1 MCAAS
6 GTSVSPTSSRS
17 SPSDRVPV
25 AGPVTL
31 VVALVAGISVGDR
44 LGPGSAWLALV
55 VGVLT
60 ALAAF
65 ALRGRAGVAVGAAA
79 MLLLGTAVTQ
89 RAHDGLVHS
98 PLAAAIAARDRAA
111 IAGTLVEDPDGTRF
125 TARVLVRVDE
135 VTVDAAGQTV
145 PAGGRTVL
153 VTAGGDAGPRLR
165 LLSAGDRV
173 ELRGWLAPLAGYDA
187 RLRWRHAVGR
197 FDATE
202 LVSFA
207 GPRSPLL
214 RAANGLR
221 EIVLRGGDH
230 LPATE
235 RAVVAGFLLGDTR
248 GLTTEMGER
257 FRAAGLTHLLVVSG
271 ANVAFVLVLAGPV
284 LRRFG
289 IRGRLA
295 GGVAVL
301 VLFGTMTRWEP
312 SVLRACAMAACSMT
326 ALHLGRP
333 TAGLRV
339 LALAVIALLLADPFL
354 VHSVGFLL
362 SCGASGGIAL
372 VAAPLSGRL
381 PGPRWVRDGLG
392 VTLAA
397 QIGVAPVILPIFG
410 ALPVAA
416 LPANLVAVP
425 LAGPLTIWGLTAGVI
440 GGVAGRWSPGIAA
453 SLQFPTLLLVR
464 AVLAVAGLA
473 ARLPFEVDG
482 RTAVGL
488 VALVAIGAAAGRAR
502 PPRRVERDDH
512 VPTR

>member
-1 MCAAS
+1 M
-6 GTSVSPTSSRS
+6 G
-17 SPSDRVPV
+17 V
-25 AGPVTL
+25 AT
-31 VVALVAGISVGDR
+31 ALVA
-44 LGPGSAWLALV
+44 L
-55 VGVLT
+55 
-60 ALAAF
+60 
-65 ALRGRAGVAVGAAA
+65 ALRGRAGLAVGATA
-79 MLLLGTAVTQ
+79 MILLGTAVTQ

-98 PLAAAIAARDRAA
+98 PLAAPVAARDQAA
-111 IAGTLVEDPDGTRF
+111 VTGTLVEDPEGTRF
-125 TARVLVRVDE
+125 TARVLVRVDGI
-135 VTVDAAGQTV
+135 TSDSTGATAS
-145 PAGGRTVL
+145 AGGRTVL
-153 VTAGGDAGPRLR
+153 VTAGGDAGLRLQ

-173 ELRGWLAPLAGYDA
+173 ELRGWLAPLAGYDE
-187 RLRWRHAVGR
+187 RFRWRHAVGR

-202 LVSFA
+202 LLSFT
-207 GPRSPLL
+207 GPSSPLL

-248 GLTTEMGER
+248 GLTPEMEER

-289 IRGRLA
+289 LGGRLV
-295 GGVAVL
+295 GGLAVL
-301 VLFGTMTRWEP
+301 IVFGTMTRWEP

-339 LALAVIALLLADPFL
+339 LALAVIGLLLADPFL

-372 VAAPLSGRL
+372 MAAPLSARL
-381 PGPRWVRDGLG
+381 RGPRWVRDGLG

-397 QIGVAPVILPIFG
+397 QIGVAPVMLPIFG

-425 LAGPLTIWGLTAGVI
+425 LAGPLTVWGLTAGVA
-440 GGVAGRWSPGIAA
+440 GGIVSRWSPGIAA
-453 SLQFPTLLLVR
+453 SLQLPTLLLVR
-464 AVLAVAGLA
+464 AVLGVASLA
-473 ARLPFEVDG
+473 ARIPFQVDG
-482 RTAVGL
+482 RTAFAL
-488 VALVAIGAAAGRAR
+488 VALVATGAAAGRAR
-502 PPRRVERDDH
+502 AARRVGGDDR
-512 VPTR
+512 VPAR